1 MFGIGLGAFV
11 DGMKAGAD
19 LREKMDERVA
29 KKLKQQQ
36 QSDLQNAARA
46 EFDQQVA
53 AGQQSP
59 DNFDAFYK
67 SYIIPRQE
75 MQLLKDGKVEEAKK
89 WREFAE
95 SDAATRGAKLFGSA
109 LLKVQTGDEEGAFA
123 DVLEAS
129 KVKGYLSHGVDIA
142 GYQPIMDREG
152 NRQGWR
158 VTFKNPNGEET
169 VSDFRSADLP
179 NLIATY
185 GNPQAAFESHQK
197 AAAEQKREAKTS
209 AKSEQS
215 LREKA
220 IKRLDD
226 QYDGGLDGSGPTLA
240 TMDAAERERLITGEM
255 ELLRGGPAASS
266 GTPGAAR
273 AQQAPGLSGGLGGLG
288 GSPAAAA
295 VPETAAAPGI
305 IMDRATGQPVPQ
317 AERQQPAPQQAA
329 TANAGKTG
337 FEQRELPPIG
347 LGLEPPAPQAQE
359 EAAPAG
365 VPGGIA
371 GGDWQQTQGDAWARV
386 KAERE
391 AARAAAQREDE
402 ERRKTVI
409 KRSRNDPLYGK

>member
-1 MFGIGLGAFV
+1 MLGIGLGSFV
-11 DGMKAGAD
+11 QGMQAGAD
-19 LREKMDERVA
+19 LRARMDARVE

-53 AGQQSP
+53 EGKQSP
-59 DNFDAFYK
+59 DNFDSFYK
-67 SYIIPRQE
+67 SYVIPRQE

-95 SDAATRGAKLFGSA
+95 SDAATKGAKLFGSA

-129 KVKGYLSHGVDIA
+129 KVKGYLAHGVDIG

-197 AAAEQKREAKTS
+197 AAEQQRREAKTD

-240 TMDAAERERLITGEM
+240 TMDKAERERLITGEM
-255 ELLRGGPAASS
+255 DMLRGGPAASF
-266 GTPGAAR
+266 GAPGAAR
-273 AQQAPGLSGGLGGLG
+273 AQQAPGLGGLG
-288 GSPAAAA
+288 GSPAASA
-295 VPETAAAPGI
+295 VPETASAPGI

-317 AERQQPAPQQAA
+317 PERRQPAPQQAA
-329 TANAGKTG
+329 TANTGKTG
-337 FEQRELPPIG
+337 FEQRDLPPIG

-365 VPGGIA
+365 ALGGIA

-402 ERRKTVI
+402 ERRKPVI